1 MTGFEPI
8 ILFGICLA
16 LILNFANGMN
26 DASHAIATVIAT
38 KALSPGKAVIL
49 TAICNVIGPFVFTTA
64 VAVTIGTEIVSGSAL
79 TPLTILV
86 AMITAICLVFVATRA
101 GLPVSSSHA
110 LVGGLLG
117 AGVGACGVAA
127 IILPGWEMV
136 IPAVMYAI
144 AGGIAGAILVGAV
157 TAALEG
163 DTKAG
168 VFIGACCGAA
178 CIIPVLMMAGI
189 IEISGLFA
197 ICIFII
203 IAPVLGMATAFLF
216 DVLISHLFRWSRQN
230 RMKRIFQPLQ
240 VLACLF
246 QAAGHGANDGQHAVG
261 VITALLVSAGIL
273 STFSVPLWVIAVS
286 AVAIGIG
293 TCFGGWQV
301 VDKMARKITKIRP
314 YQGFC
319 AATAGSA
326 TLSLVTAYGIPVSST
341 QVISGAIVGVGAT
354 RGEKAV
360 QWQVVRE
367 MMTAWVITIPL
378 AFVISWCGYLLVHIA
393 IPVFL

>member
-1 MTGFEPI
+1 MTGFELI

-16 LILNFANGMN
+16 LVLNFANGMN

-38 KALSPGKAVIL
+38 KALSPGKAVVL
-49 TAICNVIGPFVFTTA
+49 TAICNVIGPFIFTTA
-64 VAVTIGTEIVSGSAL
+64 VAVTIGTEIIHPGAL
-79 TPLTILV
+79 TPLSIIV
-86 AMITAICLVFVATRA
+86 AMVTAICLVFVATHA
-101 GLPVSSSHA
+101 GIPVSSSHA
-110 LVGGLLG
+110 LVGGLIG
-117 AGVGACGVAA
+117 AGVGAYGAA
-127 IILPGWEMV
+127 AVILPGWEMV
-136 IPAVMYAI
+136 IPATLYAVV
-144 AGGIAGAILVGAV
+144 GGIAGAVLVGSV

-163 DTKAG
+163 DAKAG
-168 VFIGACCGAA
+168 VLIGACCGAA
-178 CIIPVLMMAGI
+178 ITIPALMIAGV
-189 IEISGLFA
+189 IEVSGLFA

-216 DVLISHLFRWSRQN
+216 DVLVSHLFRHSRQN

-240 VLACLF
+240 VLACLV

-273 STFSVPLWVIAVS
+273 STFAVPVWVIAAS
-286 AVAIGIG
+286 ALAIGIG

-326 TLSLVTAYGIPVSST
+326 TLSMVTAYGIPVSST

-360 QWQVVRE
+360 QWHVVRE

-378 AFVISWCGYLLVHIA
+378 AFVISWCGYMLVSAA